1 MNEFEIQVDK
11 ESEGIRLD
19 TFLKNSFPDIS
30 RASIQKAIR
39 GGSCKIDDKITIQP
53 SAKIRTG
60 QKITLDLEP
69 VNNELEPVKE
79 DVEILWQDKTLAIC
93 NKPAG
98 ISVHPCPSIKE
109 NTYIQQ
115 LLAHFPQLALQGGLR
130 PGIVHRLDKNTSGL
144 MLLALDEATRL
155 KLSDA
160 FSRRKIHKE
169 YLALVYGVPPKTG
182 ECNEPI
188 GRHPASKTKMAV
200 LKKGG
205 REASTSWERLW
216 QFENNTSLLAVK
228 IYTGRTHQI
237 RVHLSHLGF
246 PIIGDEVYGNR
257 FSKPLASRQ
266 MLHAWK
272 LDFEHPHTH
281 EFMNFSV
288 PPPQDFIQTA
298 LKAQNKMARI
308 AITGNQGCGK
318 TAFCTFLSQKGLPVI
333 SADKIVNDLYAP
345 GEQAA
350 EWLKFRFGDN
360 MLDENGGVDKNL
372 LFFIMEN
379 NPLERQEIEDT
390 IHALVKQQIELFFQ
404 KNETNGQL
412 AAVAEIPLF
421 FECGWKNA
429 FGKNLIS
436 VGINC
441 PKELRWKRIEN
452 NRGWSEDKI
461 VSIENWQW
469 KENKKM
475 SSCDYVVDNTKDIEN
490 LNIEAEKFFEWLNNN
505 LESSRKDLRNRL
517 DALWHK

>member
-228 IYTGRTHQI
+228 IYTG
-237 RVHLSHLGF
+237 
-246 PIIGDEVYGNR
+246 
-257 FSKPLASRQ
+257 
-266 MLHAWK
+266 
-272 LDFEHPHTH
+272 
-281 EFMNFSV
+281 
-288 PPPQDFIQTA
+288 
-298 LKAQNKMARI
+298 
-308 AITGNQGCGK
+308 
-318 TAFCTFLSQKGLPVI
+318 
-333 SADKIVNDLYAP
+333 
-345 GEQAA
+345 
-350 EWLKFRFGDN
+350 
-360 MLDENGGVDKNL
+360 
-372 LFFIMEN
+372 
-379 NPLERQEIEDT
+379 
-390 IHALVKQQIELFFQ
+390 
-404 KNETNGQL
+404 
-412 AAVAEIPLF
+412 
-421 FECGWKNA
+421 NA
-429 FGKNLIS
+429 
-436 VGINC
+436 
-441 PKELRWKRIEN
+441 
-452 NRGWSEDKI
+452 
-461 VSIENWQW
+461 
-469 KENKKM
+469 
-475 SSCDYVVDNTKDIEN
+475 
-490 LNIEAEKFFEWLNNN
+490 
-505 LESSRKDLRNRL
+505 
-517 DALWHK
+517 

>member
-1 MNEFEIQVDK
+1 MNELEILVDK
-11 ESEGIRLD
+11 VSEGIRLD
-19 TFLKNSFPDIS
+19 AFLKNSFPGIS

-39 GGSCKIDDKITIQP
+39 DGSCKIDGKINVQP
-53 SAKIRTG
+53 SVKTRTG
-60 QKITLDLEP
+60 QKISLDLEP
-69 VNNELEPVKE
+69 VNNDLEPVKE
-79 DVEILWQDKTLAIC
+79 DVEIVWQDKNLAIC

-130 PGIVHRLDKNTSGL
+130 PGVVHRLDKNTSGL

-160 FSRRKIHKE
+160 FSKREIHKE

-188 GRHPASKTKMAV
+188 GRHPANKTKMAV

-205 REASTSWERLW
+205 REASTSWKRLW
-216 QFENNTSLLAVK
+216 HFENNISLLAVK

-288 PPPQDFIQTA
+288 PPPQDFIKAA
-298 LKAQNKMARI
+298 LKAQNKMTRI
-308 AITGNQGCGK
+308 VITGNQGCGK
-318 TAFCTFLSQKGLPVI
+318 TAFCNLLSQKGLPVI
-333 SADKIVNDLYAP
+333 SADKIVKALYAP
-345 GEQAA
+345 GEQAT

-360 MLDENGGVDKNL
+360 LVDENGGIDKNL
-372 LFFIMEN
+372 LFSLMEN
-379 NPLERQEIEDT
+379 NPLERQEIENT

-404 KNETNGQL
+404 KNEINGQL

-421 FECGWKNA
+421 FECGWKNV

-452 NRGWSEDKI
+452 NRDWSEDKI
-461 VSIENWQW
+461 ISIENWQW
-469 KENKKM
+469 EENKKM

-490 LNIEAEKFFEWLNNN
+490 LNIEAEKFLEWLNNK
-505 LESSRKDLRNRL
+505 LDASQADFKNRL
-517 DALWHK
+517 DALWHI

>member
-1 MNEFEIQVDK
+1 MNELEILVDK
-11 ESEGIRLD
+11 VSEGIRLD
-19 TFLKNSFPDIS
+19 AFLKNSFPGIS

-39 GGSCKIDDKITIQP
+39 DGSCKIDGKINVQP
-53 SAKIRTG
+53 SVKTRTG
-60 QKITLDLEP
+60 QKISLDLEP
-69 VNNELEPVKE
+69 VNNDLEPVKE
-79 DVEILWQDKTLAIC
+79 DVEIVWQDKNLAIC

-115 LLAHFPQLALQGGLR
+115 LLAHFPQLAIQGGLR

-160 FSRRKIHKE
+160 FSKREIHKE

-188 GRHPASKTKMAV
+188 GRHPANKTKMAV

-205 REASTSWERLW
+205 REASTSWKRLW
-216 QFENNTSLLAVK
+216 HFENNISLLAVK

-288 PPPQDFIQTA
+288 PPPQDFIKAA
-298 LKAQNKMARI
+298 LKAQNKMTRI
-308 AITGNQGCGK
+308 VITGNQGCGK
-318 TAFCTFLSQKGLPVI
+318 TAFCNLLSQKGLPVI
-333 SADKIVNDLYAP
+333 SADKIVKALYAP
-345 GEQAA
+345 GEQAT

-360 MLDENGGVDKNL
+360 LVDENGGIDKNL
-372 LFFIMEN
+372 LFSLMEN
-379 NPLERQEIEDT
+379 NPLERQEIENT

-404 KNETNGQL
+404 KNEINGQL

-421 FECGWKNA
+421 FECGWKNV

-452 NRGWSEDKI
+452 NRDWSEDKI
-461 VSIENWQW
+461 ISIENWQW
-469 KENKKM
+469 EENKKM

-490 LNIEAEKFFEWLNNN
+490 LNIEAEKFLEWLNNK
-505 LESSRKDLRNRL
+505 LDASQADFKNRL
-517 DALWHK
+517 DALWHI

>member
-1 MNEFEIQVDK
+1 MNELEILVDK
-11 ESEGIRLD
+11 VSEGIRLD
-19 TFLKNSFPDIS
+19 AFLKNSFPGIS

-39 GGSCKIDDKITIQP
+39 DGSCKIDGKINVQP
-53 SAKIRTG
+53 SVKTRTG
-60 QKITLDLEP
+60 QKISLDLEP
-69 VNNELEPVKE
+69 VNNDLEPVKE
-79 DVEILWQDKTLAIC
+79 DVEIVWQDKNLAIC

-160 FSRRKIHKE
+160 FSKREIHKE

-188 GRHPASKTKMAV
+188 GRHPANKTKMAV

-205 REASTSWERLW
+205 REASTSWKRLW
-216 QFENNTSLLAVK
+216 HFENNISLLAVK

-288 PPPQDFIQTA
+288 PPPQDFIKAA
-298 LKAQNKMARI
+298 LKAQNKMTRI
-308 AITGNQGCGK
+308 VITGNQGCGK
-318 TAFCTFLSQKGLPVI
+318 TAFCNLLSQKGLPVI
-333 SADKIVNDLYAP
+333 SADKIVKALYAP
-345 GEQAA
+345 GEQAT

-360 MLDENGGVDKNL
+360 LVDENGGIDKNL
-372 LFFIMEN
+372 LFSLMEN
-379 NPLERQEIEDT
+379 NPLERQEIENT

-404 KNETNGQL
+404 KNEINGQL

-421 FECGWKNA
+421 FECGWKNV

-452 NRGWSEDKI
+452 NRDWSEDKI
-461 VSIENWQW
+461 ISIENWQW
-469 KENKKM
+469 EENKKM
-475 SSCDYVVDNTKDIEN
+475 SSCEYVVDNTKDIEN
-490 LNIEAEKFFEWLNNN
+490 LNIEAEKFLEWLNNK
-505 LESSRKDLRNRL
+505 LDASQTDLKNRL
-517 DALWHK
+517 DELWNI